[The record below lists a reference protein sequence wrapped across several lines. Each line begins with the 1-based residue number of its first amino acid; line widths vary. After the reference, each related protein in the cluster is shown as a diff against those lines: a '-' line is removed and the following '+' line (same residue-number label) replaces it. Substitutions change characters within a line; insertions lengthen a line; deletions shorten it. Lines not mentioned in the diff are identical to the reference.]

1 MRTIPLLPYQKL
13 LFNSPLSREEL
24 TRRLAREVSKSRWG
38 FALFDRRTELFEG
51 TITSEGFKV
60 SRIIRYRNSFL
71 PVISGNFSPTAK
83 GVRVDVTLRLHGA
96 VLAFSVVWLSFVGLG
111 AAAVVLELLR
121 SEPLG
126 QVRLIPLGMLA
137 FFYLLVT
144 LSFGFEA
151 RKARKLLSEIF
162 EAEAL
167 DANGDWTMER

>member
-1 MRTIPLLPYQKL
+1 VRTIPLLPYQKL

-38 FALFDRRTELFEG
+38 FALFERRTELFEG

-71 PVISGNFSPTAK
+71 PVISGNFSPTAN
-83 GVRVDVTLRLHGA
+83 GVRVDVTLRLHRA
-96 VLAFSVVWLSFVGLG
+96 VLAFSVVWFSFVVLG
-111 AAAVVLELLR
+111 AAAVALELLR
-121 SEPLG
+121 SRHPESFMPLA
-126 QVRLIPLGMLA
+126 MLA
-137 FFYLLVT
+137 FSYLLVT

-151 RKARKLLSEIF
+151 RKARRLLGEIF